1 MSISRLGMVAA
12 LMLLSTSSAAAQAAR
27 VAYVNTN
34 QVLAEYAPAQEARQA
49 LEGARLEAESELQL
63 LDRGL
68 RAAVEEYQQQAM
80 TMTPEARQA
89 RELELQNQQQA
100 LQNRTQELDIQFT
113 ERQSELLQPVMERV
127 TAVIEEIRVEGS
139 YALILDSAS
148 QAILAGDPALDLTQ
162 EVLTR
167 LQADPSPGG

>member
-27 VAYVNTN
+27 VGYVNTT
-34 QVLAEYAPAQEARQA
+34 QVLEEYTPAQEARQA
-49 LEGARLEAESELQL
+49 LESARLEAESEIQL
-63 LDRGL
+63 LGRGYQ
-68 RAAVEEYQQQAM
+68 AAVDEYQQQAM

-89 RELELQNQQQA
+89 REQELMGQQQA
-100 LQNRTQELDIQFT
+100 LQNRTQELDIQFQ
-113 ERQSELLQPVMERV
+113 ERQAELLQPVMERV

-167 LQADPSPGG
+167 LQPDPSPGG

>member
-34 QVLAEYAPAQEARQA
+34 QVLAEYTPAQEARQA
-49 LEGARLEAESELQL
+49 LESARLEAQSELQL

-68 RAAVEEYQQQAM
+68 QAAVGEYQQQAM

-100 LQNRTQELDIQFT
+100 LQNRTQELDIQFQ
-113 ERQSELLQPVMERV
+113 ERQEELLQPVMERV

>member
-12 LMLLSTSSAAAQAAR
+12 LMLLSTSSATAQAAR
-27 VAYVNTN
+27 VGYVNTN
-34 QVLAEYAPAQEARQA
+34 QVLEEYTPAQEARQA
-49 LEGARLEAESELQL
+49 LESARLDADSELQL
-63 LDRGL
+63 LGRGL
-68 RAAVEEYQQQAM
+68 QAAFDEYQQQAM

-89 RELELQNQQQA
+89 REAELQNQQRA
-100 LQNRTQELDIQFT
+100 LQSREQELNLQFQ
-113 ERQSELLQPVMERV
+113 ERQAELLQPVMERV

>member
-1 MSISRLGMVAA
+1 MSISRMGMAAA
-12 LMLLSTSSAAAQAAR
+12 LVLLSAGTAQAQAAR
-27 VAYVNTN
+27 VGYVNSS
-34 QVLAEYAPAQEARQA
+34 QVLAEYEPAQEARQ
-49 LEGARLEAESELQL
+49 GLEAAQQEAQSELQL

-68 RAAVEEYQQQAM
+68 RAAFDEYQQQAM

-89 RELELQNQQQA
+89 REQELANQQQA
-100 LQNRTQELDIQFT
+100 LQSRTQELDIQFQ
-113 ERQSELLQPVMERV
+113 ERQAELLQPIMERV
-127 TAVIEEIRVEGS
+127 TAVIEEIRVEGG

-162 EVLTR
+162 EVLNR

>member
-27 VAYVNTN
+27 VGYVNTT
-34 QVLAEYAPAQEARQA
+34 QVLEEYTPAQEARQA
-49 LEGARLEAESELQL
+49 LESARLEAESEIQL
-63 LDRGL
+63 LGRGYQ
-68 RAAVEEYQQQAM
+68 AAVDEYQQQAM

-89 RELELQNQQQA
+89 REQELVAQQQA
-100 LQNRTQELDIQFT
+100 LQNRTQELDIQFQ
-113 ERQSELLQPVMERV
+113 ERQAELLQPVMGRV

-167 LQADPSPGG
+167 LQPDPSPGG

>member
-49 LEGARLEAESELQL
+49 LESARQEAESEIQL
-63 LDRGL
+63 LGRGYQ
-68 RAAVEEYQQQAM
+68 AALDEYQQQAM
-80 TMTPEARQA
+80 TMTPQARQA

-100 LQNRTQELDIQFT
+100 LQSRSQELDVQFQ
-113 ERQSELLQPVMERV
+113 ERQAELLQPVMGRI

-139 YALILDSAS
+139 YAIILDSAS

>member
-27 VAYVNTN
+27 VGYVNTT
-34 QVLAEYAPAQEARQA
+34 QVLEEYTPAQEARQA
-49 LEGARLEAESELQL
+49 LESARLEAESEIQL
-63 LDRGL
+63 LGRGYQ
-68 RAAVEEYQQQAM
+68 AAVDEYQQQAM

-89 RELELQNQQQA
+89 REQELMADQQA
-100 LQNRTQELDIQFT
+100 LQNRTQELDIQFQ
-113 ERQSELLQPVMERV
+113 ERQAELLQPVMERV

-167 LQADPSPGG
+167 LQPDPSPGG

>member
-12 LMLLSTSSAAAQAAR
+12 LMLLSTSSATAQAVS

-49 LEGARLEAESELQL
+49 LESARLEAESELQL
-63 LDRGL
+63 LGRGL
-68 RAAVEEYQQQAM
+68 QAAFDEYQQQAM

-100 LQNRTQELDIQFT
+100 LTNRNQELDIQWQ

>member
-49 LEGARLEAESELQL
+49 LESARLEAQSELQL

-68 RAAVEEYQQQAM
+68 QAAVGEYQQQAM

-100 LQNRTQELDIQFT
+100 LQNRTQELDIQFQ
-113 ERQSELLQPVMERV
+113 ERQEELLQPVMGRV

>member
-27 VAYVNTN
+27 VGYVNTT
-34 QVLAEYAPAQEARQA
+34 QVLEEYTPAQEARQA
-49 LEGARLEAESELQL
+49 LESARLDADSELQL
-63 LDRGL
+63 LGRGL
-68 RAAVEEYQQQAM
+68 QAAFDEYQQQAM

-89 RELELQNQQQA
+89 REAELQNQQRA
-100 LQNRTQELDIQFT
+100 LQSREQELNLQFQ
-113 ERQSELLQPVMERV
+113 ERQAELLQPVMERV

-167 LQADPSPGG
+167 LQTDPSPGG

>member
-12 LMLLSTSSAAAQAAR
+12 LILLSTSSAAAQAAR
-27 VAYVNTN
+27 VGYVNTT
-34 QVLAEYAPAQEARQA
+34 QVLEEYTPAQEARQA
-49 LEGARLEAESELQL
+49 LESARLEAESEIQL
-63 LDRGL
+63 LGRGYQ
-68 RAAVEEYQQQAM
+68 AAVDEYQQQAM

-89 RELELQNQQQA
+89 REQELMGQQQA
-100 LQNRTQELDIQFT
+100 LQNRTQELDIQFQ
-113 ERQSELLQPVMERV
+113 ERQAELLQPVMERV

-167 LQADPSPGG
+167 LQPDPSPGG

>member
-1 MSISRLGMVAA
+1 MSISRLGMAAA

-34 QVLAEYAPAQEARQA
+34 QVLGEYAPAQEARQA
-49 LEGARLEAESELQL
+49 LESARVEADSELQL
-63 LDRGL
+63 LSRGL
-68 RAAVEEYQQQAM
+68 QAGIDEYQQQAM

-89 RELELQNQQQA
+89 RELELQNEQQA
-100 LQNRTQELDIQFT
+100 LQNRSQELDAQFQ
-113 ERQSELLQPVMERV
+113 ERQTQLLQPVMERV
-127 TAVIEEIRVEGS
+127 TAVIEEIRVEGG

-162 EVLTR
+162 EVMTR

>member
-12 LMLLSTSSAAAQAAR
+12 LMLLSTSSATAQAASI
-27 VAYVNTN
+27 AYVNTN

-49 LEGARLEAESELQL
+49 LENARLEAESELQL

-68 RAAVEEYQQQAM
+68 RAAVDEYQQQAM

-89 RELELQNQQQA
+89 REIELQNQQQA
-100 LQNRTQELDIQFT
+100 LQNRSQELDIQFA

-127 TAVIEEIRVEGS
+127 TAVIEELRVEGS